1 MMQQTMPDAA
11 VRRGAGVALVLAGTG
26 LAAGWLLGGAWGAGA
41 GFILVGAARNGWRA
55 QELWPSANPAER
67 EEAAK
72 SATMAVVGGVIG
84 AYLAYR
90 ATRSSRE

>member
-1 MMQQTMPDAA
+1 MQQPMPDAA
-11 VRRGAGVALVLAGTG
+11 MQRGAGIAVVMAGAG

-41 GFILVGAARNGWRA
+41 GFIFVGAARNGWRA
-55 QELWPSANPAER
+55 KELWPSANPADR

-90 ATRSSRE
+90 ATRGPRE